1 MEFKMNRSYLI
12 DTLKRQGICASVIG
26 TAQGLRYEYIT
37 PNGLGVS
44 HGEIKTWPALKLRGL
59 SDDHWADVRAK
70 LQAGR
75 LTHDD
80 LKGTELAYLHE
91 DVTRGDAADAVVF
104 FKGLLALPDSM
115 ELDIYCLC
123 DMSDTKAIPSFFN
136 DEQSFL
142 EAFAE
147 VYCKDAIGWDDL
159 DEEYMEDVVQRL
171 DAEFGEFQYLAYS

>member
-1 MEFKMNRSYLI
+1 MEFKMNRAFLI

-26 TAQGLRYEYIT
+26 TADGLRYEYIT
-37 PNGLGVS
+37 PDGLGVS
-44 HGEIKTWPALKLRGL
+44 HGEIKSWPALKLRGL
-59 SDDHWADVRAK
+59 SDDHWANVRAK
-70 LQAGR
+70 LQAGN
-75 LTHDD
+75 LTHED

-91 DVTRGDAADAVVF
+91 DVTRGDAADAVAF

-123 DMSDTKAIPSFFN
+123 DMSDPKAVPAFFN
-136 DEQSFL
+136 DEKSFL
-142 EAFAE
+142 DAFAS
-147 VYCKDAIGWDDL
+147 VYCKDAVGWDEL